1 MSLADRPL
9 APLSVLAL
17 LAAPL
22 LWLGC
27 PDPADV
33 GAIPGQR
40 VQDAKARVHAAEVK
54 IDKRTQEAAATKE

>member
-1 MSLADRPL
+1 MRTTDRLLAWLPL
-9 APLSVLAL
+9 LAL

-54 IDKRTQEAAATKE
+54 IDKRTQEAAAAKE